1 MGENHETYFELSI
14 TNADKGCINYEEIW
28 RRINLL
34 REKNLKVI
42 LSNRP
47 LFKDKNI
54 FLQNGA
60 FVIGADT
67 YKRLIDTKY
76 YNNSISERDISFIKF
91 LQNNNKIIVAPRY
104 NETT

>member
-1 MGENHETYFELSI
+1 MGGHHETYFELSI
-14 TNADKGCINYEEIW
+14 TNADKGAINYAEIW

-54 FLQNGA
+54 FLQDRA

-91 LQNNNKIIVAPRY
+91 L
-104 NETT
+104 